1 MGYRWGGIQCTYR
14 AGSSIPSPF
23 KILILQIVQLSGWSI
38 LQKRRYPQ
46 PKVVGSILGC
56 SKLLILS
63 ETGILDYSWKN
74 PNFLKDLKIISFL
87 WLCEP
92 KLKATKIKETNIR
105 YVPTRC
111 GCTIGYGGSGIVAK
125 KFGVF
130 CTKICY
136 FIEENKTKNGPL
148 VFRIVLCS

>member
-111 GCTIGYGGSGIVAK
+111 GCTLIIKCHFSSHFPWRKPVKCKPVKHSHQCMGRHGIL
-125 KFGVF
+125 
-130 CTKICY
+130 CTK
-136 FIEENKTKNGPL
+136 
-148 VFRIVLCS
+148 RQ